1 MIEEIR
7 IKNVLSFRDE
17 VELSFE
23 ADSNETGNESAHVV
37 TMPNGMRLLRLAIII
52 GANAS
57 GKSNLLK
64 AISGFYHFMFHEP
77 KNMDSRIAIEPFL
90 LDTETPSQPSEFSI
104 KFWVGETRYWYQLS
118 VTRNRVLSEKLSYYK
133 TTQPVFLFDRQL
145 EDGQSVLRFN
155 PKVQNVSSEE
165 QKALSLYCLP
175 NMSFFAA
182 RGKVNIHLDY
192 IDEAREWLVGSIM
205 PVITPGTS
213 LMDYGSRMYSTN
225 EGFKEHLLE
234 FLRGADFNISG
245 LSNITIEQPI
255 PERVRETILA
265 DDSAPEDLKKH
276 LMEHSTLHRNTLRF
290 QHTVKNTRGTETY
303 ELKAEQQSDGTRRAM
318 GIEAA
323 VYEAAKS
330 AMFLPIDELE
340 TSLHP
345 DLFEF
350 VIRQFINS
358 GEEGQMLFT
367 THYNPLIK
375 SVDDLIRKDN
385 IWFMEKKEDGHSDLY
400 SLIEFRGLNKMSPN
414 SMLNAYRNGRF
425 GAVPSID

>member
-23 ADSNETGNESAHVV
+23 ADSNETGNEAAHVV
-37 TMPNGMRLLRLAIII
+37 TMPNGTRLLRLAIII

-64 AISGFYHFMFHEP
+64 AISSVYRFMFHEP

-90 LDTETPSQPSEFSI
+90 LDTETPTQPSEFSI

-155 PKVQNVSSEE
+155 PKVQSVTSEE

-213 LMDYGSRMYSTN
+213 LMDYGSRMFSTN
-225 EGFKEHLLE
+225 EDFKEHLLE

-245 LSNITIEQPI
+245 LSNVTIEQPI

-276 LMEHSTLHRNTLRF
+276 LMEHTTVNRKTLRF
-290 QHTVKNTRGTETY
+290 QHTVKNARGVETY

-330 AMFLPIDELE
+330 AMLLSIDELE

-358 GEEGQMLFT
+358 GEEGQLLFT

-385 IWFMEKKEDGHSDLY
+385 IWFIEKKEDGRSDLY